1 MDKKTAA
8 LGSLMSEAL
17 KGVDPAALTYL
28 RVGTEWTEV
37 EVLTDPF
44 VVYRRERY
52 LPAILVEQL
61 DSEERYLLFVAAV
74 SIAKCLESMR
84 EERGALIGLRI
95 RVRKNS
101 DDKFAAYEV
110 EELAD

>member
-17 KGVDPAALTYL
+17 KGVDPASLSHL
-28 RVGTEWTEV
+28 RIGTDWSEIEI
-37 EVLTDPF
+37 LTDPF
-44 VVYRRERY
+44 VVYRRDRY

-61 DSEERYLLFVAAV
+61 DSDDRYLVFVAAT
-74 SIAKCLESMR
+74 SLGKCLESIR
-84 EERGALIGLRI
+84 EERGALVGLRI
-95 RVRKNS
+95 RMRKKG
-101 DDKFAAYEV
+101 DDQFAKYEV